1 MWDQPQVIKELL
13 LSQEVK
19 VQEIQ
24 ALQWDQPLV
33 NSLRIDLQ

>member
-19 VQEIQ
+19 VQEIRV
-24 ALQWDQPLV
+24 LQWDQPLV